1 MDTEAQASQPSQGAP
16 EAQVTPDGQATTTG
30 QVAPDGQVAPTTDGQ
45 AVQVPP
51 APPEAQKGGV
61 KFPTAYT
68 ILALLI
74 VVVAILTFI
83 IPAGRYNLD
92 PDGAPIPGTYH
103 KVPPNPQRIADIF
116 LAPVDGMYGI
126 QAADGNVGAYNEGAL
141 YGAINIALFIL
152 MIGGFI
158 GVTMKTG
165 AIDAGISAIVKRL
178 GANGGRLIPILMIVF
193 AIGGTTYGM
202 AEETLA
208 FYPLIIAALIALGYD
223 ALTAVAVILLGAGI
237 GTLGSTTNPFAT
249 GIASAFAG
257 TTIADGLIGRI
268 AILVLGTAA
277 GIWWVM
283 RYARKVKADPSKS
296 YVADRKAEN
305 EKIFLRTDQQTEAP
319 ELTTQRKV
327 ILALF
332 GLAFLIMI
340 VTVIPW
346 SDLGVTRIATRYWY
360 FAEFAALF
368 LVFAIII
375 GFVGRFSEESFVNT
389 FIDGARDLLGVA
401 LVVGLARG
409 ITVVMN
415 NGLITDTVLNW
426 IDHALSGLAAVPFI
440 NAIYLLYLPLAFLI
454 PSSSGLATVTMPI
467 MAPLA
472 SFADVPKSSI
482 VTAYQSASGL
492 LNLVTPTFAVVAGA
506 LSIGRVSLATW
517 WRFAIPLVLILG
529 VIVAVVLSITVIIP
543 H

>member
-1 MDTEAQASQPSQGAP
+1 MATEAQ
-16 EAQVTPDGQATTTG
+16 
-30 QVAPDGQVAPTTDGQ
+30 VAP
-45 AVQVPP
+45 AVQP
-51 APPEAQKGGV
+51 AEKKRAL

-68 ILALLI
+68 ILAGLII
-74 VVVAILTFI
+74 VVALLTFV
-83 IPAGRYNLD
+83 IPAGRYD
-92 PDGAPIPGTYH
+92 VQDGAPVPGTYH
-103 KVPPNPQRIADIF
+103 QVDSNPQRLADTL
-116 LAPVDGMYGI
+116 LAPVNGMYGI
-126 QAADGNVGAYNEGAL
+126 QAPDGNVNTYNEGAL

-158 GVTMKTG
+158 GITMKTG

-178 GANGGRLIPILMIVF
+178 GGNGTRLIPILMIVF

-208 FYPLIIAALIALGYD
+208 FYPLVIAALIALGYD
-223 ALTAVAVILLGAGI
+223 ALTGVAVILLGAGI
-237 GTLGSTTNPFAT
+237 GTLASTTNPFAT
-249 GIASAFAG
+249 GIASGFAG
-257 TTIADGLIGRI
+257 TSIADGLVSRLV
-268 AILVLGTAA
+268 ILVVCSAV

-283 RYARKVKADPSKS
+283 RYARKVKEDPAKS

-305 EKIFLRTDQQTEAP
+305 ERIFLHTDQQVEAP

-327 ILALF
+327 ILVLF

-340 VTVIPW
+340 ITVIPW
-346 SDLGVTRIATRYWY
+346 SDLGVTRIATRGWY
-360 FAEFAALF
+360 FAEFSALF
-368 LVFAIII
+368 LIAGIII
-375 GFVGRFSEESFVNT
+375 GLVGRMREEELVNN

-409 ITVVMN
+409 ITVIMN
-415 NGLITDTVLNW
+415 NGLITDTILNW
-426 IDHALSGLAAVPFI
+426 CESALASLNAVPFI
-440 NAIYLLYLPLAFLI
+440 NAIFLLYLPLAFLI

-472 SFADVPKSSI
+472 GFAGVPESAI

-506 LSIGRVSLATW
+506 LAIGRISLAKW
-517 WRFAIPLVLILG
+517 WRFAMPLVLILG
-529 VIVAVVLSITVIIP
+529 VLVMVILSITVVIQQ
-543 H
+543 